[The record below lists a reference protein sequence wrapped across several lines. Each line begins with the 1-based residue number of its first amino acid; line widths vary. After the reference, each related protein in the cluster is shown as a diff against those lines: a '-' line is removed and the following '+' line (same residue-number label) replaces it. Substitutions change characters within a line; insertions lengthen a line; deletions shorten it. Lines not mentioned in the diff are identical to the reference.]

1 MAVFADMLSRC
12 FRTLSPDLRGYG
24 RSRFKHPFRMQD
36 HLQDLEALLEI
47 HGVQQCLVLGWSLGG
62 ILAME
67 LALQRPDRVAGLILI
82 ATAARPLSN
91 HPPTSWRDDLAT
103 GVASLLNWLVPAHP
117 WVIDAF
123 GKRSLYRYLI
133 QQHTP
138 FAYQQLASAGLPAY
152 LRTSRQATRALNQ
165 AIRAGYNR
173 LPDIRAIEAPTLMLC
188 GECDRHITA
197 AASLETAH
205 ALPNCKHHCY
215 PNTAHLFPWE
225 IPRQVL
231 SDINGWIEREL
242 PMLA

>member
-1 MAVFADMLSRC
+1 MAVFADMLSRR

-24 RSRFKHPFRMQD
+24 RSQFRHPFQMQD

-47 HGVQQCLVLGWSLGG
+47 HGVQQCIVLGWSLGG

-67 LALQRPDRVAGLILI
+67 LALRRPDRVAGLILV
-82 ATAARPLSN
+82 ATAARPFSN

-103 GVASLLNWLVPAHP
+103 VVASLLNWLAPAHP

-123 GKRSLYRYLI
+123 GKRSLYRYLL
-133 QQHTP
+133 QQHTS

-152 LRTSRQATRALNQ
+152 LRTSRKATHALNQ

-173 LPDIRAIEAPTLMLC
+173 LPDIRSIQAPALMLY

-197 AASLETAH
+197 SASLETARV
-205 ALPNCKHHCY
+205 LPNCKHHGY

-225 IPRQVL
+225 IPQQVL
-231 SDINGWIEREL
+231 SDINGWIEQEFK
-242 PMLA
+242 